1 MSLQSSRIF
10 NFHSKQVIPVELQQ
24 VRQDSVELEWVELS
38 SRGLLPKMTACKT
51 KTKSPWLGTIRG
63 TQSFV
68 CYSTQQNT
76 SSFRVTASIYRYG
89 DISKRLG
96 SLFIFSLL
104 LLHSPSL
111 PHPNS
116 LPHFSLRPPAP
127 GTDHSERSRF
137 LSTSWVHLLSTAMLA
152 LVLLA
157 SSLACLWL
165 IITICNQKY
174 DFPCS
179 GRSKGTRIFY

>member
-1 MSLQSSRIF
+1 
-10 NFHSKQVIPVELQQ
+10 
-24 VRQDSVELEWVELS
+24 LS

-116 LPHFSLRPPAP
+116 LPHFSLRP
-127 GTDHSERSRF
+127 
-137 LSTSWVHLLSTAMLA
+137 LLLA
-152 LVLLA
+152 LTIQKGLGFCPLPGFTCWAQLCWPWSFLPALLPV
-157 SSLACLWL
+157 C
-165 IITICNQKY
+165 
-174 DFPCS
+174 D
-179 GRSKGTRIFY
+179 